1 MNAGYSQAQPLI
13 QQAENTTTNYG
24 NTAMQPFQQA
34 YASNSAG
41 AQQLSNALGFGGQAG
56 TDSALSTLQNTP
68 GYQFSL
74 QQGEQATDRGAAA
87 KGMVS
92 SGNTIAAED
101 QYSQGLA
108 QQNYNNY
115 VSQLEPYLG
124 AQNTSAAGISQAAQN
139 TGNTLNTDI
148 GNNANLAYNTQA
160 GIGTAQS
167 AADLG
172 QAQGDMSFLNGV
184 VGLGTKLIGAASGSP
199 SAGAPAPAAAPITT
213 NGLSFGVP
221 NYSPYAAYPEV

>member
-1 MNAGYSQAQPLI
+1 
-13 QQAENTTTNYG
+13 
-24 NTAMQPFQQA
+24 MQPFQQA

-56 TDSALSTLQNTP
+56 TDSALSTLQQTP
-68 GYQFSL
+68 GYQFAL
-74 QQGEQATDRGAAA
+74 TQGEQGVDRGAAA

-92 SGNTIAAED
+92 SGDTINAED
-101 QYSQGLA
+101 QYAQGLA
-108 QQNYNNY
+108 EARPVRS
-115 VSQLEPYLG
+115 VSHLG
-124 AQNTSAAGISQAAQN
+124 QPSRLYAQNTSAAGISQAAQN